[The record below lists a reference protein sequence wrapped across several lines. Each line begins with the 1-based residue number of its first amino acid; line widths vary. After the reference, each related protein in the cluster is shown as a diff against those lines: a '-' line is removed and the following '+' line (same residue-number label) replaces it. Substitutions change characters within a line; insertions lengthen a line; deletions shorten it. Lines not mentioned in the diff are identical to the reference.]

1 MPINVLA
8 YVHLRN
14 IYGSTGA
21 GRVARQMIE
30 HLAVDPDVSMNILAD
45 REDHRKIVSKV
56 GAPWSDFQYQFF
68 RHDTSRQQALWL
80 LTHRPHAEAFDST
93 ADVVY
98 CTGESYVPTKRA
110 KLVVTLHDAAFFEP
124 DAHPVKLST
133 LTQKWKWKILYKV
146 LSDRADLFHT
156 VSQFSADRLA
166 HFFPSLKSR
175 LYVVPNAIP
184 PRFFEPVSAEGESFL
199 VSSGL
204 KERPFILLPRGL
216 HYRKNADLVL
226 QAWKILQQRY
236 PDLKL
241 VVTSHC
247 DPTYAEQAKALGDSV
262 MLTDFVSDEALCSI
276 YHAAQLVWFPSRYE
290 GFGIPVLEAMAC
302 QTPVVASNAA
312 SLPEVAGDAAILV
325 SRDDIAEHIEA
336 ISGLLE
342 DAQLR
347 EEMRHRGALH
357 AQQFT
362 WQKSAAKLKQAFLSI
377 C

>member
-30 HLAVDPDVSMNILAD
+30 HLAIEPDVSVNILAD
-45 REDHRKIVSKV
+45 REDYRKIVPKV
-56 GAPWSDFQYQFF
+56 GAPWSDFHYHFF

-80 LTHRPHAEAFDST
+80 LTHRPRAEAFDAS
-93 ADVVY
+93 ADIVY
-98 CTGESYVPTKRA
+98 CTGESYVPTRRA

-133 LTQKWKWKILYKV
+133 ITQKWKWRILYNV

-166 HFFPSLKSR
+166 HFFPSLRSR
-175 LYVVPNAIP
+175 LCVVPNAIP

-199 VSSGL
+199 VFSGL
-204 KERPFILLPRGL
+204 KDRPFVLLPRGL
-216 HYRKNADLVL
+216 NYRKNADLVL
-226 QAWKILQQRY
+226 QAWKILQQHY

-247 DPTYAEQAKALGDSV
+247 DPIYAEKAKSFGDSV
-262 MLTDFVSDEALCSI
+262 MLTGFVSDEVLCSI

-302 QTPVVASNAA
+302 RTPVVASNTA
-312 SLPEVAGDAAILV
+312 SIPEVAGHAAILV
-325 SRDDIAEHIEA
+325 SRDVVSEHVDA
-336 ISGLLE
+336 IRGLLE

-347 EEMRHRGALH
+347 EEIRHRGTLH

-362 WQKSAAKLKQAFLSI
+362 WQNSAAKLKQAFLSI

>member
-1 MPINVLA
+1 MPINILA

-30 HLAVDPDVSMNILAD
+30 HLAVEPDISLSILAD
-45 REDHRKIVSKV
+45 REDHRKIVPKV

-80 LTHRPHAEAFDST
+80 LTHRPWAETFDSS
-93 ADVVY
+93 ADIVY

-124 DAHPVKLST
+124 DAHSVKPST
-133 LTQKWKWKILYKV
+133 IVQKWKWKLLYSV
-146 LSDRADLFHT
+146 LSDRASLFHT

-166 HFFPSLKSR
+166 HFFPRLKSR
-175 LYVVPNAIP
+175 LCVVPNAIP
-184 PRFFEPVSAEGESFL
+184 PRFFGPVSAEGESFL
-199 VSSGL
+199 ELSGL
-204 KERPFILLPRGL
+204 KKQPFILLPRGL
-216 HYRKNADLVL
+216 YYRKNADLVL
-226 QAWKILQQRY
+226 QAWKILHEQY
-236 PDLKL
+236 PELKL

-247 DPTYAEQAKALGDSV
+247 DPSYAEKAKALGDSV
-262 MLTDFVSDEALCSI
+262 ILTGFVSDEALCSI
-276 YHAAQLVWFPSRYE
+276 YHAAQIVWFPSRYE

-302 QTPVVASNAA
+302 QTPVIASNAA
-312 SLPEVAGDAAILV
+312 SLPEVVGNAAILV
-325 SRDDIAEHIEA
+325 SRDDITEHVEA
-336 ISGLLE
+336 IGELLE
-342 DAQLR
+342 DGQLR
-347 EEMRHRGALH
+347 QEMCHRGILH

-377 C
+377 G

>member
-14 IYGSTGA
+14 IYRSTGA

-30 HLAVDPDVSMNILAD
+30 HLAVEPDVSVNILAD
-45 REDHRKIVSKV
+45 REDHRKVVHKV
-56 GAPWSDFQYQFF
+56 GAPWSNFHYHFF

-80 LTHRPHAEAFDST
+80 LTHRPPAETFDSS

-98 CTGESYVPTKRA
+98 CTGESYVPTRRA
-110 KLVVTLHDAAFFEP
+110 KLVVTLHDAAFFES

-133 LTQKWKWKILYKV
+133 ITQKWKWKLLYKV
-146 LSDRADLFHT
+146 LSDQADLFHT

-175 LYVVPNAIP
+175 LFVVPNAIS

-199 VSSGL
+199 VFSGL
-204 KERPFILLPRGL
+204 KDCPFVLLPGGL
-216 HYRKNADLVL
+216 NYRKNADLVL
-226 QAWKILQQRY
+226 QTWKILRQHY

-241 VVTSHC
+241 VVTSRC
-247 DPTYAEQAKALGDSV
+247 DPIYAEKAKSLGDSV
-262 MLTDFVSDEALCSI
+262 MLTGFVSDEVLCSM

-302 QTPVVASNAA
+302 RTPVVASNAA

-325 SRDDIAEHIEA
+325 SRDVVAEHVDA

-347 EEMRHRGALH
+347 EKMRHRGTLH

-377 C
+377 V